1 MKLLRKIKKTPCV
14 YLFAVLLLVCSF
26 FYGFLSGAS
35 GYGFRE
41 LIKALAEK
49 KADTPYARIF
59 LFVRL
64 PRVLATVFCGSALAV
79 SGAVIQGVLKNRL
92 ASPSVIGVN
101 AGAAFAV
108 TVACALGIVGGLQLS
123 LFAFL
128 GAMLAVL
135 PISLGVKKWGASRGT
150 VILLGVALNS
160 FFGAISDT
168 VITFFPDISILSA
181 DFRIGDFSSVT
192 YGKLIPSASLIII
205 SILIL
210 LTLSNDLSVLSLGEE
225 RAKSLGMNTGKMSVL
240 FLALASLLA
249 GSAVSVCGLVSF
261 VGLLIPHAVR
271 RLGLSASHLLPLS
284 ALLGAGFVTLCD
296 AISRTV
302 FSPYELPVG
311 IILAFIGAPFFIFI
325 LVKGKQ
331 E

>member
-1 MKLLRKIKKTPCV
+1 MKFLRKIKKTPCV
-14 YLFAVLLLVCSF
+14 YLTASLLLTCAF
-26 FYGFLSGAS
+26 FYGILSGAS
-35 GYGFRE
+35 GFGFRE
-41 LIKALAEK
+41 LIKALTENNP
-49 KADTPYARIF
+49 DTPYARIF

-101 AGAAFAV
+101 AGAGLSV
-108 TVACALGIVGGLQLS
+108 TVACALGAVGGLELS
-123 LFAFL
+123 LFAFV

-168 VITFFPDISILSA
+168 VITFVPNISILSA

-296 AISRTV
+296 TLSRTV
-302 FSPYELPVG
+302 FTPYELPVG
-311 IILAFIGAPFFIFI
+311 IIVAFLGAPFFIFI
-325 LVKGKQ
+325 LVKGK
-331 E
+331 